1 MWFVEGRLLWEED
14 GGVGG
19 EFFDW
24 QAVHD
29 VLIDV
34 EGLFIFC
41 VGRFHPLANI
51 IFQDWLLLLVI
62 SC

>member
-1 MWFVEGRLLWEED
+1 MGFVEGRLLWEED

-19 EFFDW
+19 ELFDW

-51 IFQDWLLLLVI
+51 IFQD
-62 SC
+62 